1 MVQGRVVAA
10 LLHAGEGAVLSHTTA
25 GWWWG
30 FIDHEPRVIHLS
42 ARVGR
47 RRVRGVQI
55 HRPRTV
61 ECEVHDRAPR
71 HADVPRT
78 LLDLASM
85 LSFADLRRALAE
97 ADHRSSSTRA
107 RCVRCAGPGQR
118 GSQAL
123 RVALDSHLP
132 SLAHTLS
139 ALEERFLLLC
149 EDAGVPLPEVN
160 VLVAGL
166 KVDALWRARR
176 LVVELD
182 GHDAHGYPAAAERDR
197 RRELTLRDAGY
208 DVRRYTWQQVT
219 EQADRVI
226 ADLRTGLR

>member
-61 ECEVHDRAPR
+61 EGEVHEGLLVTP
-71 HADVPRT
+71 VPRT

-97 ADHRSSSTRA
+97 ADYRNLLDPVAVRA
-107 RCVRCAGPGQR
+107 MCRAGQR
-118 GSQAL
+118 GSRAL